1 MILYEPINTL
11 PKIERVDV
19 NGKRFYQ
26 TPEGNLYPSVT
37 TILDSGNNPFIDEWK
52 ARVGEEEARRV
63 TARATNRG
71 TRLHAICENY
81 IKGKSFTLSPFDKDT
96 WLTFKPV
103 VDRIE
108 KVVALEAKI
117 YSDKLRVA
125 GTVDCVG
132 IYNGKMSII
141 DFKTSKRLKSKSN
154 ITSYF
159 MQTAAYACA
168 WYELTGEKINQLVI
182 LMSVDDENPLAFVE
196 PASHW
201 LVEFAKLRKAF
212 DSNQVS
218 C

>member
-1 MILYEPINTL
+1 MILYEPIKTL
-11 PKIERVDV
+11 PQIERVDV

-37 TILDSGNNPFIDEWK
+37 TILDSCDKPFLDEWK

-81 IKGKSFTLSPFDKDT
+81 IKGKPFTLSPFDKDT

-103 VDRIE
+103 IDRIE
-108 KVVALEAKI
+108 KVVALEAKL
-117 YSDKLRVA
+117 YSNKLRVG

-132 IYNGKMSII
+132 VYNGKMSII
-141 DFKTSKRLKSKSN
+141 DFKTSKRLKSKSDIPN
-154 ITSYF
+154 YF

-196 PASHW
+196 PASLW
-201 LVEFAKLRKAF
+201 LVEFAKFRKAF
-212 DSNQVS
+212 DSSHLS